1 MSLRGQVEPLYERYL
16 RWQCKHIPAHIAIIQ
31 DGNRRY
37 ARLNNV
43 GTIDGH
49 RAGAETTQRV
59 LEWAQDLGIRTITL
73 YSFSTENFNRDS
85 VEVNYLFDLFKKKFA
100 EICED
105 DRVHRN
111 QIRVQMIGDRS
122 MLPPDLLRIVE
133 AAEDATRQ
141 YSRYF
146 LNIALAYGGRNEI
159 VHAARGVVAGV
170 RDGTVDADVIT
181 PKTVESFLYD
191 GIHLPPVDLIVRTG
205 NERRT
210 SNFLPWMANGNECAV
225 YFCAPYWPVFR
236 RIDLLR
242 AIRVYDQRMRRR
254 R

>member
-1 MSLRGQVEPLYERYL
+1 
-16 RWQCKHIPAHIAIIQ
+16 
-31 DGNRRY
+31 
-37 ARLNNV
+37 
-43 GTIDGH
+43 
-49 RAGAETTQRV
+49 
-59 LEWAQDLGIRTITL
+59 
-73 YSFSTENFNRDS
+73 
-85 VEVNYLFDLFKKKFA
+85 
-100 EICED
+100 
-105 DRVHRN
+105 
-111 QIRVQMIGDRS
+111 MIGDRS

>member
-1 MSLRGQVEPLYERYL
+1 MLRKQAEHLYERYL
-16 RWQCKHIPAHIAIIQ
+16 GWQCKHIPSHIAIIQ

-43 GTIDGH
+43 DTIEGH
-49 RAGAETTQRV
+49 RAGAQATQRV

-73 YSFSTENFNRDS
+73 YSFSTENFKRDQAE
-85 VEVNYLFDLFKKKFA
+85 VEYLFDLFKEKFA
-100 EICED
+100 EIPED
-105 DRVHRN
+105 DRVHKN

-122 MLPPDLLRIVE
+122 MLPSDLLSLIE
-133 AAEDATRQ
+133 TAEDATRH

-159 VHAARGVVAGV
+159 VHAAQRVVTGV
-170 RDGTVDADVIT
+170 RDGTLEADTIT
-181 PKTVESFLYD
+181 PKTVEHYLYD
-191 GIHLPPVDLIVRTG
+191 ETPLPPVDLIVRTG

-236 RIDLLR
+236 KIDLMR
-242 AIRVYDQRMRRR
+242 AIRVYDQRMRKRR
-254 R
+254 